1 MDISKMKNIIVLK
14 NLPSNIVEEAF
25 VVLKANKKIK
35 LLKKSNENNIE
46 KKQITEKEH
55 IVKEAE
61 MIISNYINETD
72 KMNQL
77 KLKSTRDLEK
87 KYKKLKN
94 KNIFLGILTTFLII
108 GQIL

>member
-94 KNIFLGILTTFLII
+94 INIFLGILTTFLII

>member
-35 LLKKSNENNIE
+35 LLKKNNENNIE
-46 KKQITEKEH
+46 KKQLTGNDH

-77 KLKSTRDLEK
+77 KLKSARDLEK
-87 KYKKLKN
+87 RYKKLRN
-94 KNIFLGILTTFLII
+94 INIFLGILTTFLII